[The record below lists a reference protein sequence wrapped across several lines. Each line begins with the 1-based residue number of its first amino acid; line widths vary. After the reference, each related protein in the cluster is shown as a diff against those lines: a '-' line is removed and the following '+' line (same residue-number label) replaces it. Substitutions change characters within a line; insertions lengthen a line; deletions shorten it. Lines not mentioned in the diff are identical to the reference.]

1 MDTIKANPAV
11 LNTPDLKFMKD
22 FIEGFGGKVPDA
34 KPPGTPSGGGHG
46 HGHGNAVRF
55 GLRFRRTSEPRLT
68 RGFGCAEGVRR
79 RARLLRR
86 GRQLLPR
93 PRQGRGRPRPRP
105 RARRRQGGGCQVPRH
120 KGRVG
125 RLPRGRREVRQGG
138 HRRLYRGVV
147 RPVQADRPEVR
158 GHRGQDARRGL
169 RQGRRRQERGGC
181 EGVRHQVHAHL
192 PGLPRRE
199 EGRRDVGQ

>member
-1 MDTIKANPAV
+1 MSVQEQVKVLKVSALGPCMSNLSCAIKSSAAHGAAGAPGAQAAVDTIKANPAV

-105 RARRRQGGGCQVPRH
+105 RARRRRQGGGC
-120 KGRVG
+120 
-125 RLPRGRREVRQGG
+125 
-138 HRRLYRGVV
+138 
-147 RPVQADRPEVR
+147 
-158 GHRGQDARRGL
+158 
-169 RQGRRRQERGGC
+169 
-181 EGVRHQVHAHL
+181 
-192 PGLPRRE
+192 
-199 EGRRDVGQ
+199 